1 MRIRFFV
8 LSALAIAMALLAG
21 SNTSSATSAV
31 YSDPGV
37 LGVSTGGNWAD
48 KLTFTDPNVT
58 ATFSVTNT
66 SYKAVLSD
74 ATCMN
79 TDTCLWWGTDDT
91 TGDNC
96 WDTYSYVDSDCD
108 DETSLVNSVLALT
121 PSSVSSAEGVT
132 WTWRSTLC
140 GNVSSVFPTPS
151 NPYVDCPNVS
161 TVTIQFSAPVSNAI
175 LHLNNIGGNGNYPTF
190 RRNSLTT
197 GFDMTLYSKWELT
210 SGQSMVMLS
219 GSETTNLMLD
229 GNTIRNRF
237 TPNGLGARVSNRE
250 CGYNEIACQYD
261 NGTGSGSFLV
271 LGTYSTLTFDID
283 LGWSLVNYGPNNPA
297 GLGTMN
303 SWITGNPNSF
313 NIPEGVS
320 AQISFYEEG
329 PALPTTTTVA
339 PTTVVPTTVAPTT
352 PAPPAGAGNSETS
365 TTVAPILPET
375 GSDSTG
381 WVTAAMVLLVGGT
394 LLLRRR
400 IS

>member
-1 MRIRFFV
+1 MIFGALV
-8 LSALAIAMALLAG
+8 AGVASTSA
-21 SNTSSATSAV
+21 STAV
-31 YSDPGV
+31 YSAPGV
-37 LGVSTGGNWAD
+37 LGVSTGSNWAD
-48 KLTFTDPNVT
+48 KLTFTDPNVA

-74 ATCMN
+74 STCMD

-91 TGDNC
+91 SGNNC

-140 GNVSSVFPTPS
+140 GNVSTAFPTPS
-151 NPYVDCPNVS
+151 NPYVACPDVS
-161 TVTIQFSAPVSNAI
+161 RVTIQFSAPVSNAI
-175 LHLNNIGGNGNYPTF
+175 VHLNNIGGAGQYPTF

-197 GFDMTLYSKWELT
+197 GFDMTLFSKWKLT

-219 GSETTNLMLD
+219 GSDTTNLMLD

-261 NGTGSGSFLV
+261 NGTGSGSILV
-271 LGTYSTLTFDID
+271 LGTYSTITFDID
-283 LGWSLVNYGPNNPA
+283 LGWSLVNYGPSNPA

-303 SWITGNPNSF
+303 AWIAQDSNSF

-320 AQISFYEEG
+320 AQISFYKEG

-339 PTTVVPTTVAPTT
+339 PATTSPS
-352 PAPPAGAGNSETS
+352 GNSGGSVTTS
-365 TTVAPILPET
+365 PTLPET
-375 GSDSTG
+375 GSDVSGWIST
-381 WVTAAMVLLVGGT
+381 ALILLVGGV
-394 LLLRRR
+394 LMVRRR
-400 IS
+400 VL